1 MSNDLGHL
9 GIEFDFDAADDDVRS
24 GLFGLAFKGGEPMR
38 RGPFVVVYV
47 IADLTKNDGENLRE
61 MIRYAKKSKSKQV
74 KKDLETICSH
84 PAIKP
89 LVPH

>member
-1 MSNDLGHL
+1 MAKAMTTNREKLL
-9 GIEFDFDAADDDVRS
+9 E
-24 GLFGLAFKGGEPMR
+24 LMR
-38 RGPFVVVYV
+38 RDM

-61 MIRYAKKSKSKQV
+61 IIRYAKKSKSKKV

>member
-1 MSNDLGHL
+1 MTTNSEKLL
-9 GIEFDFDAADDDVRS
+9 EMI
-24 GLFGLAFKGGEPMR
+24 R
-38 RGPFVVVYV
+38 RDM

-61 MIRYAKKSKSKQV
+61 IIRYAKKSKSKKV
-74 KKDLETICSH
+74 KKDLETILSH

>member
-1 MSNDLGHL
+1 MAKAMTTNREKFLEL
-9 GIEFDFDAADDDVRS
+9 VRRD
-24 GLFGLAFKGGEPMR
+24 M
-38 RGPFVVVYV
+38 

-61 MIRYAKKSKSKQV
+61 IIRYAKKSKSKKV